1 MASYVI
7 TYLEVTD
14 KHAFDAY
21 RRAAGP
27 TFAPYG
33 GRPVVVDGPFEV
45 LEGMIQ
51 PKSIVVVEFD
61 TMEQARRLAGVRED
75 DSDAAAGGERE
86 PDPRRRPAEAGG
98 GSSTLAPWGVSH
110 AGH

>member
-1 MASYVI
+1 MA
-7 TYLEVTD
+7 D
-14 KHAFDAY
+14 RQAFDAY

-27 TFAPYG
+27 SFAPYG

-61 TMEQARRLAGVRED
+61 TLEQARRWYASPEYAKTIPMRQQAANASLILVEGLPRP
-75 DSDAAAGGERE
+75 AAA
-86 PDPRRRPAEAGG
+86 DPAAR
-98 GSSTLAPWGVSH
+98 S
-110 AGH
+110 

>member
-1 MASYVI
+1 MAAYVI

-14 KHAFDAY
+14 QQAFDAY

-27 TFAPYG
+27 SFAPYG
-33 GRPVVVDGPFEV
+33 GRPVVVDGRFEV

-61 TMEQARRLAGVRED
+61 TMEQARRWYASPEYAKTIPMRQQAANSSLILVDGLPRPG
-75 DSDAAAGGERE
+75 AAAR
-86 PDPRRRPAEAGG
+86 
-98 GSSTLAPWGVSH
+98 S
-110 AGH
+110 